1 LTADLRARLVAGD
14 RFIGTVGDLDTATS
28 RKWALTGTAQ
38 FVARPVSIPR
48 ERTFDQSGWR

>member
-38 FVARPVSIPR
+38 FVAQPVSIPR
-48 ERTFDQSGWR
+48 ERTFDESGWR